1 MLFDLMRKRCL
12 QDYAMFAQGDNSE
25 VTMVENPFTSDASA
39 SAEGEVDE
47 EELDVES

>member
-1 MLFDLMRKRCL
+1 MRKRCL
-12 QDYAMFAQGDNSE
+12 QDYAMFVQGDNSE